1 MLTESLF
8 LLNLKCSLLPILLV
22 QRDPHM
28 VLHRGSFGTVLPRT
42 RDPNIQTTVT
52 STPPQRQSTCSHH
65 SIKLSF
71 LWKDIK
77 IKAASLLRSV
87 NLSKYPQAFTVHDL
101 RQEAKASRSAARCAA
116 KCRRKTLS
124 RDAVCPTV
132 CLFSSP
138 GE

>member
-124 RDAVCPTV
+124 REAVCPTV